1 MAGNGRFDSSSAS
14 PEDLAFSG
22 NYSNGQRGN
31 YPLDRSGSFRE
42 GSENRIFSSAASTSR
57 GMATAIGD
65 VPPLSQCL
73 MLDPVTM
80 GDQKYTRLGEVRRL
94 LGISFGTSAEDNSFG
109 AAHSKP
115 PPPVTSEELRRFKA
129 SVLDA
134 SIKARGR
141 AKRFDE
147 SLHKLTKY
155 AEALNSKK
163 QQRNE
168 MLTNERSG
176 GTNLLKMGS
185 LSQRNSSDLLPQRLD
200 GRTKNA
206 VLNKRVR
213 SSVAETRAE
222 GRSNIHGRQPLV
234 VMKDRDMLKDGCETS
249 DLVEEKIRRLPAGG
263 EGWDKKMKR
272 KRSVG
277 TVFTRSVD
285 SDGELRRVM
294 HHKLNNDSGLPS
306 CDAQGLRSG
315 SSSSA
320 NGVNKSDSS
329 SLSAGSTIRAI
340 PKSDLEKVSLS
351 RDFMAGSSK
360 EHIKGNNKLNVCE
373 DNHVVTP
380 GPLAKGKASRAPRTA
395 PIVAANSSLNIPR
408 PSGVD
413 NWEQTPSINKVN
425 SVGLPNNRKRSM
437 SAGSSSPPVA
447 QWVGQRPQKISRSRR
462 ANLVSPVSNLD
473 EGQISSEGCTPAD
486 LGARLSSVGTNGLL
500 ISRNVSNSTQHVKV
514 KQEIVSSPARLSES
528 EESGAGENRDGRLK
542 EKGSGCAEVEERV
555 TTAVQGVGPSLLLA
569 KKSKTLVKE
578 EIGDGVRRQGR
589 SGRVSSHSRASI
601 LPMREKVENPPS
613 SKPLKST
620 RPGSDKNC
628 SKSGRPPL
636 KKFSDRKMVSR
647 LGHTSIGGC
656 PDFSGESDDDR
667 DELLA
672 AANFACNSSYLACS
686 GPFWK
691 KIESVF
697 ASPSIEDVSFLK
709 QQLKSTDEHRESLS
723 QDDLVRGQ
731 DFRSQTLVAGE
742 KERCLEEKIHSK
754 EPTRILKLGD
764 QVNDDG
770 DFCRTLDSE
779 GMKEETPLYQRVLSA
794 LIVEDETEGLEENS
808 GGRNMPFQY
817 SRDHSPGATSFLV
830 DSDSRK
836 RDRVEFEYNSMP
848 VHQDHRQLAVDRPS
862 CNGSTTINGG
872 ANIQNQLYHSNFSNG
887 GGGHMHTENR
897 IFPGFSENGTKG
909 AQALHANALGICSSE
924 WKYEQICLGDKLMLE
939 LQSIGLCLDAVPD
952 LADGEDETVNQE
964 IIELQKGLCQQIG
977 KKKEHISNILKAI
990 EEAKETEERGL
1001 EQVAMDRLVELAS
1014 KKMKWQ
1020 ANRGSSGSKSG
1031 TKIPKQVAFMWRTLA
1046 RCRKF
1051 EETGKSCFTEP
1062 ALRDVIFATPP
1073 RRNDAESTKSFGFLA
1088 NIKPEVAKS
1097 RSLPSGSFPGSTEQH
1112 DFHDDTIERGSFDA
1126 YGAHTQPIDQ
1136 DFVKTGPIFNRGRK
1150 KEVLLDDVGGSA
1162 SFRAASALGN
1172 AGGAKGKRSERE
1184 RDKDT
1189 SIRNAKSGRA
1199 SMGNFKGERKMKSK
1213 PKQKTAQLSTSGNGF
1228 IDKFT
1233 ETSHNVYSSTH
1244 VSKEVNSSSNKKREV
1259 GLISQDNIPPNS
1271 SEVKEPFDFIE
1282 ELGADNDLSNLF
1294 NSFNE
1299 DDLQDQDL
1307 VGLQIPMDD
1316 LSELNMF

>member
-1 MAGNGRFDSSSAS
+1 MAGNGRFESNSAG

-22 NYSNGQRGN
+22 SYSNGQRGN
-31 YPLDRSGSFRE
+31 YSLDRSGSFRE
-42 GSENRIFSSAASTSR
+42 GSENRMFSSATSMSR
-57 GMATAIGD
+57 GMATVIGD
-65 VPPLSQCL
+65 VLPLSQCL
-73 MLDPVTM
+73 MLDPITM

-115 PPPVTSEELRRFKA
+115 PPPVASEELRRFRA

-155 AEALNSKK
+155 VEALNSKK

-185 LSQRNSSDLLPQRLD
+185 LSQRNSPDLLPQRLE
-200 GRTKNA
+200 GRTKNV

-222 GRSNIHGRQPLV
+222 GRSNIHGKQPLV
-234 VMKDRDMLKDGCETS
+234 VMKDRDMLKDGGETS

-285 SDGELRRVM
+285 SDGELKRVM
-294 HHKLNNDSGLPS
+294 HHKLNNESGLPS

-329 SLSAGSTIRAI
+329 SLSAGSTIRAL

-351 RDFMAGSSK
+351 RDFMSGSSK
-360 EHIKGNNKLNVCE
+360 EHIKGNKLNVRE
-373 DNHVVTP
+373 DNHIVTP

-395 PIVAANSSLNIPR
+395 PMVAANSSPNIPR

-413 NWEQTPSINKVN
+413 NWEQPSSINKFN
-425 SVGLPNNRKRSM
+425 SVGGPNNRKRPM
-437 SAGSSSPPVA
+437 SAGSSSPPMA

-486 LGARLSSVGTNGLL
+486 LGARVSSVGTNGLL
-500 ISRNVSNSTQHVKV
+500 ISRNVSNGTQHVKV

-528 EESGAGENRDGRLK
+528 EESGAGENRDSRLK
-542 EKGSGCAEVEERV
+542 EKGTGCTEVEERV
-555 TTAVQGVGPSLLLA
+555 TTPVQGVGSSLLLA

-589 SGRVSSHSRASI
+589 SGRVSSHSRASV
-601 LPMREKVENPPS
+601 LPIREKLENSAS

-620 RPGSDKNC
+620 RPGSDKYS

-636 KKFSDRKMVSR
+636 KKFSDRKMVTR
-647 LGHTSIGGC
+647 LVHTSIGGC

-709 QQLKSTDEHRESLS
+709 QQLKSSDEHYESLS
-723 QDDLVRGQ
+723 Q

-742 KERCLEEKIHSK
+742 EERCLQEKIHSK
-754 EPTRILKLGD
+754 EPTGILRLGD

-817 SRDHSPGATSFLV
+817 SRDNSPVATCLLV

-836 RDRVEFEYNSMP
+836 RDRVEFEYNSMS
-848 VHQDHRQLAVDRPS
+848 VHHHRQFPVDRPS
-862 CNGSTTINGG
+862 CNGSTTVNGG

-887 GGGHMHTENR
+887 GSGHMHSENR

-909 AQALHANALGICSSE
+909 AQALHANALDICSSE
-924 WKYEQICLGDKLMLE
+924 WKYEQICLGDTLLLE

-964 IIELQKGLCQQIG
+964 IIELQKGLHQQIG
-977 KKKEHISNILKAI
+977 KKKEHISKILKAI
-990 EEAKETEERGL
+990 EEAREMEERDL

-1031 TKIPKQVAFMWRTLA
+1031 TKVPKQLAFMWRTLA

-1062 ALRDVIFATPP
+1062 ALRDVIFAAPP
-1073 RRNDAESTKSFGFLA
+1073 RGNDAESTKSFGFLA
-1088 NIKPEVAKS
+1088 NIKPEMAKS
-1097 RSLPSGSFPGSTEQH
+1097 RSLLSGSFPGSSEQH
-1112 DFHDDTIERGSFDA
+1112 DFHGDRIERGSFDA
-1126 YGAHTQPIDQ
+1126 YGTHIRPIDQ
-1136 DFVKTGPIFNRGRK
+1136 EFVKTGPIFNRGRK

-1172 AGGAKGKRSERE
+1172 ASGVKGKRSERE

-1189 SIRNAKSGRA
+1189 LIRNAKSGRT

-1233 ETSHNVYSSTH
+1233 ETSHNVYSSTN
-1244 VSKEVNSSSNKKREV
+1244 VSKEVNSSSNKKRAV

-1271 SEVKEPFDFIE
+1271 SEDVKEPFDLIE